1 MSMDASDLPQPGEP
15 LSRTPRHVGLI
26 PDGNRR
32 WAAARGLRR
41 GAGYEAGIGPGLR
54 LLQVCRQLGI
64 EEVSIYGFTKENTR
78 RPAGQVEAFR
88 TACVSFAKGALEQ
101 GAALLVVGDA
111 ASKIFPEELRPWTDA
126 RSPGDVR
133 VNLLANYGWH
143 WDLHSARARQA
154 RTPVRPATMFG
165 ALASR
170 DVSRID
176 LVIRW
181 GGRRRLS
188 GFLPL
193 QSAYADFYI
202 IDSLWPDMRI
212 DEFRGALAWYQEQ
225 DVTLGG

>member
-1 MSMDASDLPQPGEP
+1 
-15 LSRTPRHVGLI
+15 
-26 PDGNRR
+26 
-32 WAAARGLRR
+32 
-41 GAGYEAGIGPGLR
+41 
-54 LLQVCRQLGI
+54 
-64 EEVSIYGFTKENTR
+64 
-78 RPAGQVEAFR
+78 
-88 TACVSFAKGALEQ
+88 
-101 GAALLVVGDA
+101 
-111 ASKIFPEELRPWTDA
+111 
-126 RSPGDVR
+126 
-133 VNLLANYGWH
+133 
-143 WDLHSARARQA
+143 
-154 RTPVRPATMFG
+154 MFG